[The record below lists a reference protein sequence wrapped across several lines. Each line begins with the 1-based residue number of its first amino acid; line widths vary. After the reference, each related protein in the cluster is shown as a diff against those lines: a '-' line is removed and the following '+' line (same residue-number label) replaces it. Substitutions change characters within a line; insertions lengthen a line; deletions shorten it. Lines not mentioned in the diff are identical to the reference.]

1 MALALEQA
9 VKAAEVGEVPVGCLI
24 VLDGRVLGRGYN
36 RVEASQEASAH
47 AEMIALS
54 AASSTFGGWRLE
66 GATAYVTLEPCVM
79 CTGALLLSRVERVVF
94 GAPEPKFGALGS
106 RVDLRGG
113 LGFNHQLEVVEGV
126 LAEQAGSLMRSF
138 FRDLRRDARVV
149 ESGGLE
155 NRCGGDPTQGSNPC
169 LSASLDDRKKRKPGD
184 E

>member
-1 MALALEQA
+1 MLALEEAQ
-9 VKAAEVGEVPVGCLI
+9 KAAEAGEVPVGCVI
-24 VLDGRVLGRGYN
+24 VFEGRVLGRGHN

-47 AEMIALS
+47 AEMVALS
-54 AASSTFGGWRLE
+54 AASSTLGDWRLA

-79 CTGALLLSRVERVVF
+79 CTGALLLSRVQRVIF

-113 LGFNHQLEVVEGV
+113 LGFNHQLEVVSGI
-126 LAEQAGSLMRSF
+126 LAEDAGDLMRAF

-155 NRCGGDPTQGSNPC
+155 NRCGGDSTQGSNPC
-169 LSASLDDRKKRKPGD
+169 LSASFDDRRRGD
-184 E
+184 SKEDS